1 MLIPQIIASIL
12 FSEKLFSEKLF
23 LINLERHFI
32 SLDPQIKGLAFKT
45 QKTVTKNKK
54 VSKLHMGD

>member
-23 LINLERHFI
+23 LINLERHFV

-54 VSKLHMGD
+54 KK